1 METLSFDSGARTAF
15 AERLA
20 LLYKEA
26 GNPPLKRVSEAVV
39 RLQRVDER
47 GRPVRVSAQRISD
60 WRRARNVPAQFAAL
74 AAVLY
79 VLIPE
84 ARRAR
89 PTPVSAGLYDMTQ
102 WQRLW
107 ERALAGPVGEQ
118 SAAADPD
125 KEPAEGDAAVPGG
138 VCPYR
143 GLASYRQEDA
153 RWFFGREGST
163 EALVAQLRAA
173 EGTGGLVMLV
183 GASGAGKS
191 SLLSAGLV
199 PALQKGGLGDEDCPG
214 RHVLQLV
221 PGADPLTELAA
232 RIPELGPLLGTGDAL
247 RGAGGSRPG
256 SYPEGVPTGGPRR
269 PGQTPAAVP
278 AGGPRRPGPDR
289 EAVPSPTPG
298 TSGTRPDLRPEAAP
312 AQGSRPVP
320 SPEALPSPTP
330 GTSGTH
336 PDPRPETSPAAGA
349 RPGLRPED
357 VPGEGPRPGQS
368 PEPLPSHSGT
378 PGTSDPRPGLRPET
392 APAEGPHPGPDP
404 ETGVVPAPSSAPGTP
419 GSRPGLRSEAVPAEG
434 PRRPGPRAETVS
446 IPSPT
451 PGTPGS
457 HPSLPPEG
465 VPAQSTHPGPGP
477 EAMPTPGTSSPRP
490 GANPGAVPNP
500 SPTPGTPGS
509 HPSLRPEAVPTEGG
523 PRRPGPN
530 PEAAPPPSPT
540 PDNPSPRPEGVP
552 AQGTHPGPGPE
563 AVPTPTPG
571 TPAFARAVR
580 AAVVAWARRVEA
592 DSGARP
598 VVIVDQFEET
608 FTLCPDE
615 QDRRTLIRTLHAACT
630 PSGPGEAAPV
640 LVVLGIRADFYE
652 QCLGHPELADA
663 LQHRHMV
670 LGPLTATELREAV
683 TGPAKAVGLELEP
696 GLAELIV
703 REVSADGPRGA
714 HDAGVLPLL
723 SHALLATWQRR
734 KAGRLT
740 LAGYRAAG
748 GIQGAVA
755 ATAERAWSGL
765 DPAARTAARL
775 LLLRLVR
782 LGEDTQATRRRGT
795 RRQLAAESTDPGKTE
810 ESLEAL
816 VRARLVT
823 LDAESVEITHEAL
836 LTAWPRLREWID
848 EDRSDH
854 LLRQRLEEDGRS
866 WEGSNRDSSLLYRG
880 SRLEQAHTWAKSAG
894 DTFLTRSAM
903 DFLAA
908 SVRLR
913 RRTVW
918 IGRAAVSALVVLAVL
933 AVGAAVV
940 AWQQRNDAVFEQVV
954 AEADRVQYTD
964 PSLSAQ
970 LDLVAHRLRPGD
982 EGARNRLI
990 SIVNAP
996 LATPLLG
1003 HTGAVYLTSFSP
1015 DGRLLATASYDRTVR
1030 LWDVTDPSRPK
1041 ALGGPLLGHTSW
1053 VSSAVFS
1060 PDGRTLASA
1069 GDDGTVRLWDL
1080 ADPSRPEPLGEP
1092 LTGDDGTIYLLAF
1105 APGGHTL
1112 ATAGENGTVRLWDV
1126 TDRDR
1131 PAGIGALT
1139 GHTAAVRSLAFSPD
1153 GRTLAAGGDDS
1164 TVRLWNTADPRRPAP
1179 LGKPLTGH
1187 DGTVHSVAFSPD
1199 GRTLASGSADD
1210 TVRLWKVTD
1219 PAHAT
1224 RLGTNLT
1231 GHTGPVWS
1239 VAFSPD
1245 GSMLAAA
1252 SADSTASL
1260 WNVSDPKYPSQ
1271 VGEPLAGSS
1280 GEMYALGF
1288 SPDGR
1293 TLATGSGDNKVRLWS
1308 IPTSDMIGRGG
1319 AFRPDG
1325 TVLATAAR
1333 DGRIRLW
1340 NVEEPD
1346 RPRPLG
1352 TPFMPADGGDRSLAF
1367 SPDGRTLAIL
1377 TASRAVYL
1385 WDVTDPVRPVSAGP
1399 PIRLKTR
1406 FMGPEALA
1414 YSPDGRTLATAYEDR
1429 TIQLWDVT
1437 DPGRP
1442 TPLGEPLTGPRG
1454 FVDSLLFTPD
1464 GRTLIGGSADGAIRL
1479 WKVTDPA
1486 HATPLGAPLTGHLG
1500 PVNSLAYSPDGH
1512 TLASGS
1518 DDDTVRLW
1526 DIADPAHA
1534 TRLGE
1539 PLTGHTE
1546 AVVSL
1551 TFSQDGDTLASGGN
1565 DNTVRLWNVSTPSD
1579 AAPIGQSMS
1588 PNAKTGNFLSFSPH
1602 TRMLGVSSGADTV
1615 RLWNLDVDEA
1625 ITRICATTRNVLTP
1639 EKWHEYLP
1647 RLSYDPPC
1655 DESREK

>member
-1 METLSFDSGARTAF
+1 MEALSFDSGARTAF

-20 LLYKEA
+20 LLYREA

-74 AAVLY
+74 AAVLA

-89 PTPVSAGLYDMTQ
+89 PAPVSPGLYDTVQ

-107 ERALAGPVGEQ
+107 ERALADPVGAGE
-118 SAAADPD
+118 AAEATE
-125 KEPAEGDAAVPGG
+125 KEPHPAEAAGVPGG

-143 GLASYRQEDA
+143 GLASYRQQDA
-153 RWFFGREGST
+153 RWFYGRERST
-163 EALVAQLRAA
+163 DALVAQLRAA
-173 EGTGGLVMLV
+173 QRSGGLVMLV

-199 PALQKGGLGDEDCPG
+199 PALRDGALGDTNGAG
-214 RHVLQLV
+214 RDVLHLV
-221 PGADPLTELAA
+221 PGADPLAELTD
-232 RIPELGPLLGTGDAL
+232 RIPELAPLVGT
-247 RGAGGSRPG
+247 
-256 SYPEGVPTGGPRR
+256 
-269 PGQTPAAVP
+269 
-278 AGGPRRPGPDR
+278 
-289 EAVPSPTPG
+289 
-298 TSGTRPDLRPEAAP
+298 
-312 AQGSRPVP
+312 
-320 SPEALPSPTP
+320 
-330 GTSGTH
+330 
-336 PDPRPETSPAAGA
+336 
-349 RPGLRPED
+349 
-357 VPGEGPRPGQS
+357 
-368 PEPLPSHSGT
+368 
-378 PGTSDPRPGLRPET
+378 
-392 APAEGPHPGPDP
+392 
-404 ETGVVPAPSSAPGTP
+404 
-419 GSRPGLRSEAVPAEG
+419 
-434 PRRPGPRAETVS
+434 
-446 IPSPT
+446 
-451 PGTPGS
+451 
-457 HPSLPPEG
+457 
-465 VPAQSTHPGPGP
+465 
-477 EAMPTPGTSSPRP
+477 
-490 GANPGAVPNP
+490 
-500 SPTPGTPGS
+500 
-509 HPSLRPEAVPTEGG
+509 
-523 PRRPGPN
+523 
-530 PEAAPPPSPT
+530 APPP
-540 PDNPSPRPEGVP
+540 
-552 AQGTHPGPGPE
+552 
-563 AVPTPTPG
+563 PG

-580 AAVVAWARRVEA
+580 QALSSWARR
-592 DSGARP
+592 DTPDPARP
-598 VVIVDQFEET
+598 VLIVDQFEEA
-608 FTLCPDE
+608 FTLCSDE
-615 QDRRTLIRTLHAACT
+615 VSRRTFVRLLHAAAT
-630 PSGPGEAAPV
+630 PAGPGEQAPA
-640 LVVLGIRADFYE
+640 LVVLGVRADFYE
-652 QCLGHPELADA
+652 PCLTHPELADA

-670 LGPLTATELREAV
+670 LGPLTSAELREAV

-714 HDAGVLPLL
+714 HDPGVLPLL

-854 LLRQRLEEDGRS
+854 LLRQRLEEDGRA

-880 SRLEQAHTWAKSAG
+880 SRLEQAHSWAKSAG
-894 DTFLTRSAM
+894 DTFLTRGAM

-918 IGRAAVSALVVLAVL
+918 ISRAAVSALVVLAML

-982 EGARNRLI
+982 EGARNRLL

-1015 DGRLLATASYDRTVR
+1015 DGRTLATASYDRTVR
-1030 LWDVTDPSRPK
+1030 LWNVADPSRPRP
-1041 ALGGPLLGHTSW
+1041 LGKPLTGHGSW
-1053 VSSAVFS
+1053 VSTAVFSPDGKVLASAGDDGTIRLWDVSDPAAPRPVGRPLTARGGGTVYLVAFS

-1069 GDDGTVRLWDL
+1069 HEDGR
-1080 ADPSRPEPLGEP
+1080 
-1092 LTGDDGTIYLLAF
+1092 
-1105 APGGHTL
+1105 
-1112 ATAGENGTVRLWDV
+1112 VRLWDV
-1126 TDRDR
+1126 RKPDAAKASAT
-1131 PAGIGALT
+1131 LT
-1139 GHTAAVRSLAFSPD
+1139 GHTAAARTVAFSPD
-1153 GRTLAAGGDDS
+1153 GRTLASGGDDNA
-1164 TVRLWNTADPRRPAP
+1164 VRLWNTADPRHPRP
-1179 LGKPLTGH
+1179 LGRPLTGH
-1187 DGTVHSVAFSPD
+1187 DDTVHSVAFSPD

-1210 TVRLWKVTD
+1210 TVRLWNLAD
-1219 PAHAT
+1219 PAHAAA
-1224 RLGTNLT
+1224 LGAPLT

-1239 VAFSPD
+1239 VSFSPD
-1245 GSMLAAA
+1245 GRMLAGA
-1252 SADSTASL
+1252 SADSTAIL
-1260 WNVSDPKYPSQ
+1260 WNVSDRADPSQ

-1308 IPTSDMIGRGG
+1308 IPRSDMIGHTG
-1319 AFRPDG
+1319 AFRADG
-1325 TVLATAAR
+1325 RLLATAAR
-1333 DGRIRLW
+1333 DGRVRLW
-1340 NVEEPD
+1340 NVE
-1346 RPRPLG
+1346 RPGRPQPLG
-1352 TPFMPADGGDRSLAF
+1352 KPFMPADGGYRSLVF
-1367 SPDGRTLAIL
+1367 SPDGRTLAVL
-1377 TASRAVYL
+1377 TGNRAVYL
-1385 WDVTDPVRPVSAGP
+1385 WNIGDPARPVSYGP
-1399 PIRLKTR
+1399 PITLRTR
-1406 FMGPEALA
+1406 FTGPDALA
-1414 YSPDGRTLATAYEDR
+1414 YSPDGRTLATGYNDR
-1429 TIQLWDVT
+1429 TIRLWNVT
-1437 DPGRP
+1437 DPSRI
-1442 TPLGEPLTGPRG
+1442 TPYGDALTGHKG
-1454 FVDSLLFTPD
+1454 YVNALAFSPD
-1464 GRTLIGGSADGAIRL
+1464 GRTLASGSADGTIRL
-1479 WKVTDPA
+1479 WNVTDPSR
-1486 HATPLGAPLTGHLG
+1486 TTSLGSPLKGHLG
-1500 PVNSLAYSPDGH
+1500 PVNALVYSPDGK

-1526 DIADPAHA
+1526 NIADPARA
-1534 TRLGE
+1534 TSLGS

-1551 TFSQDGDTLASGGN
+1551 TFSRDGATLASGGN
-1565 DNTVRLWNVSTPSD
+1565 DNTVRLWNVSVPSD
-1579 AAPIGQSMS
+1579 ASPIGQSMS
-1588 PNAKTGNFLSFSPH
+1588 PNAKTGNFLSFSPGS
-1602 TRMLGVSSGADTV
+1602 RMLGVSSGADTI
-1615 RLWNLDVDEA
+1615 RIWNLDVDQA
-1625 ITRICATTRNVLTP
+1625 ITRICSTTENVLTS

-1655 DESREK
+1655 DT